1 VSLASQL
8 NVYIERYKLYIK
20 SASLYLIATVVT
32 SAVKVLI
39 NPLMAANLSH
49 EDYAIIGYFGS
60 FSQLILP
67 ILNFSVVTYYMR
79 NYYLLDES
87 KRDGVGNTIVVSLF
101 GIGLV
106 SSIFV
111 LSALYIYFKLSN
123 VQFPFWPFA
132 FYTVFQVVFNNFL
145 TLLQVNYRLKREA
158 KKFAIISIFSAA
170 IWLVTAILLVVV
182 FKLGAN
188 GSMAAN
194 LTVAILLGIYSI
206 KKMLTRL
213 EFDYA
218 IFKDA
223 LKFCWPLALSSILW
237 YFLSGVD
244 RLMLEK
250 LDDNNTFA
258 LYNIGVTISG
268 FLAMFYMAIAQTFEP
283 DIYKAISDKKLKKL
297 LTIIVGIVIIN
308 AIPVIVF
315 ILFSKP
321 LTSLLTAG
329 RYTDAAPFASII
341 SLKNITTSFYYSVI
355 AVIVGFGFTKEEFGL
370 RAVGAI
376 VCVVMF
382 NALIGKYGFYGAAW
396 GQVFSF
402 LIMSIFG
409 MFFLLYKIKTKS
421 LYAKCQ

>member
-1 VSLASQL
+1 MAS
-8 NVYIERYKLYIK
+8 
-20 SASLYLIATVVT
+20 
-32 SAVKVLI
+32 
-39 NPLMAANLSH
+39 NLSH

-67 ILNFSVVTYYMR
+67 ILNFSIVTYYMR
-79 NYYLLDES
+79 NYYLLDEH
-87 KRDGVGNTIVVSLF
+87 KRDRVGNTIVISLF

-106 SSIFV
+106 SSVLV
-111 LSALYIYFKLSN
+111 LSALYVYFRASD
-123 VQFPFWPFA
+123 VQFSFWPFA
-132 FYTVFQVVFNNFL
+132 FYTVFQIVFNNFL
-145 TLLQVNYRLKREA
+145 TVLQVNYRLKREPR
-158 KKFAIISIFSAA
+158 KFAVLSIFSSA
-170 IWLVTAILLVVV
+170 IWLITAVLLVVV

-194 LTVAILLGIYSI
+194 LIVAILVGVYSM
-206 KKMLTRL
+206 KRMLTKV
-213 EFDYA
+213 EFDYS

-223 LKFCWPLALSSILW
+223 LKFCWPLALSSLLW

-250 LDDNNTFA
+250 LNDTNTFA
-258 LYNIGVTISG
+258 LYNIGVTLSG

-297 LTIIVGIVIIN
+297 LSIIVGIVIIN
-308 AIPVIVF
+308 AIPVVVF

-321 LTSLLTAG
+321 VTGLLTAG

-370 RAVGAI
+370 RVLGAI

-382 NALIGKYGFYGAAW
+382 KVLIGKFGFYGAAW
-396 GQVFSF
+396 GQVISF
-402 LIMSIFG
+402 LLMSILG
-409 MFFLLYKIKTKS
+409 MFFFIIQGKKNS
-421 LYAKCQ
+421 LYAKC

>member
-1 VSLASQL
+1 VLKK
-8 NVYIERYKLYIK
+8 YFERYKLYIK
-20 SASLYLIATVVT
+20 SASFYLIATVIT

-39 NPLMAANLSH
+39 NPLLASNLSH

-60 FSQLILP
+60 FSLLLLPLI
-67 ILNFSVVTYYMR
+67 NFSIVTYYMR
-79 NYYLLDES
+79 NYYLLKEN
-87 KRDGVGNTIVVSLF
+87 KRAKVENTIVISLF
-101 GIGLV
+101 GIGFI
-106 SSIFV
+106 SSFFV
-111 LSALYIYFKLSN
+111 LLALNLYFKLTS
-123 VQFPFWPFA
+123 VHFPFWPFA
-132 FYTVFQVVFNNFL
+132 FYTVFQIVFNNFL

-158 KKFAIISIFSAA
+158 KKFVLLSTFSAII
-170 IWLVTAILLVVV
+170 WLFATILLVVV
-182 FKLGAN
+182 FKLGAK

-194 LTVAILLGIYSI
+194 LTVAFLLGIYSI
-206 KKMLTRL
+206 EKMLTRL

-223 LKFCWPLALSSILW
+223 LKFCWPLVLSSILW

-355 AVIVGFGFTKEEFGL
+355 AVIVGFGFTKEELGL
-370 RAVGAI
+370 RAIGAI
-376 VCVVMF
+376 VCVAMF
-382 NALIGKYGFYGAAW
+382 NLLIDRYGFYGAAW

-421 LYAKCQ
+421 LYAKC